1 MAQMGRLSRLFS
13 FNMYPDGDLNAKG
26 WNVTVKGTPVGN
38 SLDGMALIGEIDT
51 EGKFEL
57 E

>member
-38 SLDGMALIGEIDT
+38 LLDGMALIGEIDT